1 MSGSAQAI
9 KAYRQAIDD
18 GEEVTLN
25 KAASIHTVC
34 GLLKLYIRELPDP
47 LIPFSLVYV
56 FTLLPPSPP
65 PQHISLSLIQYITTQ
80 PQKTHSHSLTHTLTL
95 THT

>member
-47 LIPFSLVYV
+47 LIPFSLVC
-56 FTLLPPSPP
+56 LHL
-65 PQHISLSLIQYITTQ
+65 SLSL
-80 PQKTHSHSLTHTLTL
+80 SLSLSRHTTHTI
-95 THT
+95 HKY